1 MITVKGSPKGI
12 VIFIDDTDYETGRQ
26 ELEEKLSSS
35 ADFFKG
41 VELNV
46 FLTSNT
52 LSEAELYF
60 LRDTITRVLTET
72 TVIFSEDAPKLLPQR
87 HSDIDELEADES
99 VTKYVRKTVK
109 NGETVE
115 YPYSVVII
123 GDVEE
128 GASIVAG
135 GNVTVMGN
143 LFGKVHAG
151 AGGNRS
157 AVVIAMKLM
166 PEKLLISDLSAT
178 VKQSTVKR
186 ILGGKPE
193 IAYVARN
200 TVKIEQ
206 YT

>member
-1 MITVKGSPKGI
+1 MITLKGSPKGI
-12 VIFIDDTDYETGRQ
+12 VIFVDDVDYETGRK
-26 ELEEKLSSS
+26 ELAEKLMAS
-35 ADFFKG
+35 AEFFKD

-60 LRDTITRVLTET
+60 LRDTITRVLAEA
-72 TVIFSEDAPKLLPQR
+72 VVLFPEEAPKILPQR

-109 NGETVE
+109 SGETVE

-128 GASIVAG
+128 GASVIAG

-143 LFGKVHAG
+143 LFGTVHAG

-166 PEKLLISDLSAT
+166 PEKLLISDVSAV

-200 TVKIEQ
+200 AVKIEQ